1 MRNNQTREEV
11 LEIIMDI
18 FVVEIGFIEREEISP
33 TTHVTNDFKIDTD
46 DNTIFINAVE
56 KHFDMLAPEGEWE
69 KIAVFNDMADLI
81 MLSRGV
87 KIPRKKT
94 LGFLKWLARR
104 NL

>member
-1 MRNNQTREEV
+1 
-11 LEIIMDI
+11 
-18 FVVEIGFIEREEISP
+18 
-33 TTHVTNDFKIDTD
+33 
-46 DNTIFINAVE
+46 
-56 KHFDMLAPEGEWE
+56 MLAPEGEWE